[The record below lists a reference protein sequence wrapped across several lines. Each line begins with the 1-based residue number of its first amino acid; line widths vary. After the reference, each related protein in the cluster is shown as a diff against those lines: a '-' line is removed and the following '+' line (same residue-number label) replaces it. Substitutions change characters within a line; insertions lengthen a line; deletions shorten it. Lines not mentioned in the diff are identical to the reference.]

1 MERKL
6 PSPNNLLGGQ
16 NSWGSPAPLG
26 KILWSYCCSLCS
38 LLQTGSTLGVWISPY
53 IDITQLL
60 MLITIEFT
68 DYNGA
73 IFNIRARAL
82 NNVVYWLA
90 QIVGSILVG
99 LVLDSKRL
107 RRRIRAFTG
116 WGILFALIWVV
127 HIWGYFYQ
135 RWVQVE
141 PERNVTNSIAV
152 QAIYPRVT

>member
-1 MERKL
+1 
-6 PSPNNLLGGQ
+6 
-16 NSWGSPAPLG
+16 
-26 KILWSYCCSLCS
+26 
-38 LLQTGSTLGVWISPY
+38 
-53 IDITQLL
+53 

-135 RWVQVE
+135 R
-141 PERNVTNSIAV
+141 
-152 QAIYPRVT
+152 